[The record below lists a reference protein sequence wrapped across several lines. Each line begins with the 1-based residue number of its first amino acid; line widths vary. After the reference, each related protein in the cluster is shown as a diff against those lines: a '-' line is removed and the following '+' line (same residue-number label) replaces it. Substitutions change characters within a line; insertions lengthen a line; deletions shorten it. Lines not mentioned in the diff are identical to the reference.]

1 LGSIWI
7 AGLAVG
13 TIHNWFDDYF
23 VINFR
28 IKMIL
33 GASFFPVIR
42 ISLGDFDSP
51 IKVARI

>member
-1 LGSIWI
+1 LGRVRI

-33 GASFFPVIR
+33 GASSFPVIR

-51 IKVARI
+51 KIVARI